1 MTIAPDYSL
10 ARPSCPSC
18 QGAGRITIR
27 NRTEVC
33 ELCVFATIRI
43 LSETL
48 RGLERCDKCG
58 RHPIEHTADECPDG
72 LVLRASAPSAPI
84 HFEAFV
90 TLDAIENGRASLTGA
105 VVELKVDLRDSKES
119 IRVWG
124 ARLEGNFKLLLQE
137 APDDPYLSTLAG

>member
-1 MTIAPDYSL
+1 
-10 ARPSCPSC
+10 
-18 QGAGRITIR
+18 
-27 NRTEVC
+27 
-33 ELCVFATIRI
+33 
-43 LSETL
+43 
-48 RGLERCDKCG
+48 
-58 RHPIEHTADECPDG
+58 
-72 LVLRASAPSAPI
+72 
-84 HFEAFV
+84 V